1 MCKMKNVITRLW
13 VEKRKL
19 EVVDLMGIVRMELKS
34 CRVEMVKLKIKEEEL
49 ASKVGQVKMVLEF
62 M

>member
-1 MCKMKNVITRLW
+1 MKNVITRLW